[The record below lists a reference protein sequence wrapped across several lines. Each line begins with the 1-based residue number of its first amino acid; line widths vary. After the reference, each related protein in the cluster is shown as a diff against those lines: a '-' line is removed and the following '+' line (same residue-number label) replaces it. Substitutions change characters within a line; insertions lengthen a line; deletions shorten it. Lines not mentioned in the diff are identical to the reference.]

1 MQHARKQSWDVRQTR
16 TWMSTCNSCCC
27 PVDNVRTIKSDFK
40 RELGSFHWFVLWCY
54 MVWCICRKSRS
65 EWFIDYPFYQQF
77 WSCPLLELINKRSFP
92 VPFLSQEPI
101 MLGEGRRIAAGALLL
116 LLGVWIAVAAGSKG
130 CDSAKRSRTPR
141 NGTANST
148 AKARTK
154 RSHCFGRSPIL
165 WAQYISLVRPIDV
178 CKVSFYYY

>member
-1 MQHARKQSWDVRQTR
+1 MKHASKPSWDFRLTR

-27 PVDNVRTIKSDFK
+27 PIDIVRTIKSDFK
-40 RELGSFHWFVLWCY
+40 CELSSFHWFLSWGLV
-54 MVWCICRKSRS
+54 VWCICVKSRS
-65 EWFIDYPFYQQF
+65 EWFIDSSFYKQF
-77 WSCPLLELINKRSFP
+77 WSCPLLELINKRPFW
-92 VPFLSQEPI
+92 VPFLNREPI

-165 WAQYISLVRPIDV
+165 LAQSYRL
-178 CKVSFYYY
+178 

>member
-1 MQHARKQSWDVRQTR
+1 MKHL
-16 TWMSTCNSCCC
+16 CE
-27 PVDNVRTIKSDFK
+27 IK
-40 RELGSFHWFVLWCY
+40 G
-54 MVWCICRKSRS
+54 
-65 EWFIDYPFYQQF
+65 EWFIDYPFYQQ
-77 WSCPLLELINKRSFP
+77 SCAYPLLELINKRSFS
-92 VPFLSQEPI
+92 VLFLNREPI
-101 MLGEGRRIAAGALLL
+101 MLGEGRHIAAGALLL

-165 WAQYISLVRPIDV
+165 LAQSYRL
-178 CKVSFYYY
+178 